1 MGRATALHQ
10 GEKRLV
16 FLESRRKSEELSYE
30 LRELGVETFL
40 SHSSLAVEERRR
52 SERAFAESRNCV
64 IVATSTLELGVDIGD
79 LDRVIQVDSP
89 RTVASFLQRL
99 GRTGR
104 RSGSERNMLFLV
116 TERNQLPLAAAILLL
131 WERGFVE
138 PVAPPPQPRHLTAQQ
153 LLAVA
158 LQEGSFGAHCWRSWW
173 GDLALM
179 DDGEEVL
186 QYLQNEEFLAADG
199 DLLMIGP
206 SAEKNFGRRHFM
218 DLLSSF
224 TVEKQLR
231 VLAGTKE
238 IGFVS
243 PLALPP
249 ESERGTKPLVLNGYG
264 WRVLDVDWRRFVV
277 DVHPEPRRGDV
288 RWTSGPIALSF
299 ELMRAQRDVLLGATP
314 GVTLSARAK
323 KALAGLREDDQA
335 DVSAN
340 ALVIRDKPAGR
351 ELWTWAGLRANAT
364 FAAALGA
371 PVASMDNEYLALEG
385 IVSLD
390 DIRRANVAEAVPAID
405 RAAVDAL
412 KFSAA
417 LPPGLAARTLA
428 ERFTDR
434 PGAQQIAAA
443 SWEVLQAEGTV

>member
-243 PLALPP
+243 PLLCPQ
-249 ESERGTKPLVLNGYG
+249 S
-264 WRVLDVDWRRFVV
+264 
-277 DVHPEPRRGDV
+277 
-288 RWTSGPIALSF
+288 
-299 ELMRAQRDVLLGATP
+299 
-314 GVTLSARAK
+314 LSA
-323 KALAGLREDDQA
+323 EP
-335 DVSAN
+335 N
-340 ALVIRDKPAGR
+340 P
-351 ELWTWAGLRANAT
+351 W
-364 FAAALGA
+364 
-371 PVASMDNEYLALEG
+371 Y
-385 IVSLD
+385 
-390 DIRRANVAEAVPAID
+390 
-405 RAAVDAL
+405 
-412 KFSAA
+412 
-417 LPPGLAARTLA
+417 
-428 ERFTDR
+428 
-434 PGAQQIAAA
+434 
-443 SWEVLQAEGTV
+443 